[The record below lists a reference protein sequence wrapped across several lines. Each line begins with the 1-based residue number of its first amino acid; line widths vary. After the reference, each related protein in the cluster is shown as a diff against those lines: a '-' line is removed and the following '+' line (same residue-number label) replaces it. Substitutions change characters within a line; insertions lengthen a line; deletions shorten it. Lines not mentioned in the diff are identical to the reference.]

1 MFDIKMLFDN
11 YRYKV
16 VLINTKVLKMSID
29 EKIIN
34 ITKEDIDNLYKIMR
48 YFNKNYKGNIIDPI
62 IYSISLN
69 GEEYSG
75 DSNSNK
81 NFYMLNDWLG
91 DINDRG

>member
-1 MFDIKMLFDN
+1 MFDVKMLFDN
-11 YRYKV
+11 YKYKV
-16 VLINTKVLKMSID
+16 VLVNIKALKMSID
-29 EKIIN
+29 DKIIN

-48 YFNKNYKGNIIDPI
+48 YFNKNYNSNIIDPI
-62 IYSISLN
+62 IYNISLN